1 MTEVGGKTTGH
12 AGQVLPVTVMYDAL
26 RALSLPEELSVASG
40 LNALAHCVDSLWAPG
55 ADPVN
60 AALAGEG
67 ARVLAEGLPR
77 IVDDPDDIDGRDA
90 AFYGGYLAAVAF
102 ATAGSGLH
110 HKICHVLGGSFGLPH
125 AQTHATERRLAG
137 AFDSETAVAGLQR
150 LRRRVN
156 APRRLSDLGF
166 RHADVPRAVEL
177 ILDAVPASNPRPVSA
192 ADLTVLLR
200 AACDGADPAVVAA

>member
-1 MTEVGGKTTGH
+1 MRRWPARV
-12 AGQVLPVTVMYDAL
+12 
-26 RALSLPEELSVASG
+26 
-40 LNALAHCVDSLWAPG
+40 PG
-55 ADPVN
+55 
-60 AALAGEG
+60 
-67 ARVLAEGLPR
+67 VLAEGLPR

-102 ATAGSGLH
+102 ASAGSGLH

-125 AQTHATERRLAG
+125 AQTHATVLPYVLAFNAPDAPDAERRLAG
-137 AFDSETAVAGLQR
+137 AFGSETAVAGLQR

-156 APRRLSDLGF
+156 APQRLSDLGF
-166 RHADVPRAVEL
+166 RHADVPRAIEL

-200 AACDGADPAVVAA
+200 AACDGEDPTVVAA